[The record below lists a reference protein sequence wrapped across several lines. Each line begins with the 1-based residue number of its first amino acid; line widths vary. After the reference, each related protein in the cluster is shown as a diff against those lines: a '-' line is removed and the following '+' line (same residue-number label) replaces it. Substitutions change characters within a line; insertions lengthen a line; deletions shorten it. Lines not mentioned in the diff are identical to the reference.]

1 MNNRKRIIAAEIV
14 SILAVSSVL
23 LIVRISPLV
32 FAGYVF
38 IVTDIVLAAAMLLQ
52 LVDGGMAKYL
62 TNVGMTLAL
71 KSALAISAIIAVA
84 VPLCEAVG
92 AAMPLKWFLVIEIF
106 IYAAAALTS
115 LALGAGQEEIER
127 QERKHFATTVKWK
140 NLRLKIETIS
150 SRCPAELKR
159 DVSAARDAIR
169 YADPIEDPSFAALD
183 HDIATAVGNLAALVD
198 DGHHETVPSAC
209 AQIVAMVRDRAERKK
224 AFH

>member
-106 IYAAAALTS
+106 IYAAAALTA
-115 LALGAGQEEIER
+115 LALGAGQDEIER
-127 QERKHFATTVKWK
+127 QERKRFAATVKWK
-140 NLRLKIETIS
+140 NLRLKIESIS
-150 SRCPAELKR
+150 SRCPTELRR

-183 HDIATAVGNLAALVD
+183 HDIAAAVGNLAALVD
-198 DGHHETVPSAC
+198 GGHHETVPPAC
-209 AQIVAMVRDRAERKK
+209 ARIVAMVHDRAERKK